1 MAKEIRLQIVSE
13 QADVIITMTVT
24 AGYSPDILDDLKRRT
39 LETYADALA
48 LRMPNLD
55 VVEEEQADE

>member
-48 LRMPNLD
+48 LRMPNL
-55 VVEEEQADE
+55 VVEEEQVDE

>member
-24 AGYSPDILDDLKRRT
+24 AGYSPAILDDLKRRT

-48 LRMPNLD
+48 LRMPNL

>member
-39 LETYADALA
+39 LEAYADALA
-48 LRMPNLD
+48 LRMPNL
-55 VVEEEQADE
+55 VTEEEQVDE

>member
-48 LRMPNLD
+48 LRMPDL
-55 VVEEEQADE
+55 VVEEEQVDE